1 MKRFVL
7 LAVSFLMATVLF
19 AGPFGLEMGMT
30 LEEIKA
36 KCGGKEPEYK
46 GRGYVYK
53 IEPIKKDRTFTD
65 YSACV
70 HDSLGLFSVGAFTD
84 FMSTESCEVVLNIV
98 LSALKDYYGEPS
110 ESKKLSCE
118 WHVSECEKLKKE
130 KLRKI
135 SVVVQYGDHGYGML
149 ALGYIFENGDRALES
164 VDSPF

>member
-1 MKRFVL
+1 MKKVI
-7 LAVSFLMATVLF
+7 FLIVFALIMSVGF

-36 KCGGKEPEYK
+36 KCGGKEPEYE
-46 GRGYVYK
+46 GGGYVYK
-53 IEPIKKDRTFTD
+53 IEPIKKDGTFTD

-70 HDSLGLFSVGAFTD
+70 HDSLGLFSVVAFTD

-98 LSALKDYYGEPS
+98 LLALKDYYGEPS

-118 WHVSECEKLKKE
+118 WHVSECKKLKKE

-135 SVVVQYGDHGYGML
+135 SVAVQYDDHGYGML